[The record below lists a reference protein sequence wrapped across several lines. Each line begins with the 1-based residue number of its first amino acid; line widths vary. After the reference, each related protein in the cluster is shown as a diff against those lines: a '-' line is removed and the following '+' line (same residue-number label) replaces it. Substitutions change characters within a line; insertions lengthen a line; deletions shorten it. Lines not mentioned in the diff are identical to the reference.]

1 MEYVYIVVGIALLF
15 WGGEWLVQS
24 ACRLAT
30 SFGVPILVISLTIVA
45 IGTSAPELLVS
56 VSAAMQGKSEITIG
70 NIIGSNIAN
79 IGLILAIAG
88 LVRPLKMDRTLIRR
102 EIPLMVVISLI
113 VLAMAWDG
121 DISRIDG
128 GVLLLAYVG
137 FNVMVYTLAPKD
149 LNERELQNEVELIEG
164 TPPDQIKRGREVLRL
179 LFALALLAIGAQAT
193 LQGAVTV
200 AQSIGISELVIGLT
214 IVAIGTSLP
223 ELVASITSSARNQ
236 GDIAAGNIVGSNI
249 GNILLIL
256 GLTGLINPIP
266 VSPLLLRWELPAM
279 IAFAA
284 VLLPMLYF
292 RKQTFGRIRSGLLL
306 AAYLAFTVL
315 TVLNS

>member
-200 AQSIGISELVIGLT
+200 AQSVGISELVIGLT

-223 ELVASITSSARNQ
+223 ELVASITASARNQ

-315 TVLNS
+315 TVLNG